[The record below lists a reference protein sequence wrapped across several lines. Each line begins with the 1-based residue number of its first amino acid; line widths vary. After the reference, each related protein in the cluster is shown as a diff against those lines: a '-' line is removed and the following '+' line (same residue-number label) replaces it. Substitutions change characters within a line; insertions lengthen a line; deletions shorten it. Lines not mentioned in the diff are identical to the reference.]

1 MDMMTS
7 FRIPSR
13 AALLAAVLVPRVQ
26 TEANRLVTSLDAPSD
41 LLLRRAPLHRRAG
54 TVTTRASG
62 FLIVTTYSYYQS
74 TLEQINGKSMF

>member
-41 LLLRRAPLHRRAG
+41 LLLHAHRFTAG
-54 TVTTRASG
+54 PG
-62 FLIVTTYSYYQS
+62 L
-74 TLEQINGKSMF
+74 